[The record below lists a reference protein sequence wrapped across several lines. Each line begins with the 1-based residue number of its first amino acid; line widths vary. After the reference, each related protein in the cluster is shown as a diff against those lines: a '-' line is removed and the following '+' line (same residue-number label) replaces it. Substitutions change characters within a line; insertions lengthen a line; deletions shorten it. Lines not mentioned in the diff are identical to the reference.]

1 MKVFNI
7 DKIIL
12 KNDEQIKY
20 IFSNNLHKK
29 TENKKYIN
37 NSLIYLMLSNKF
49 INEYFNIKF
58 KNKVSINIIKLYDE
72 IIKISFE
79 LLENTET
86 IKEFFYIQMAELI
99 KNNYNIINILND
111 DLNNNL
117 GDKEILFCTA

>member
-72 IIKISFE
+72 II
-79 LLENTET
+79 
-86 IKEFFYIQMAELI
+86 
-99 KNNYNIINILND
+99 
-111 DLNNNL
+111 
-117 GDKEILFCTA
+117 